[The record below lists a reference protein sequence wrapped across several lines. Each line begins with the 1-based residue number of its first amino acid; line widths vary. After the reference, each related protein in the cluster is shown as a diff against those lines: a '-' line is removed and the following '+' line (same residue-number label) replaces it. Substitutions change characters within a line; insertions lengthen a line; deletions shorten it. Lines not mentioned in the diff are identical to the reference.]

1 MSTNTDILDFLKS
14 LIVDMK
20 YCNEDAIHWE
30 ASFQDL
36 ELDSLDFVELQVA
49 VKKKFQVN
57 LVEDVFAN
65 GNISNIG
72 QLVNFIENESAI
84 PVT

>member
-1 MSTNTDILDFLKS
+1 MSTNTDILNFLKS

-20 YCNEDAIHWE
+20 YCSEDAIHWE

-84 PVT
+84 PVI